1 MKLDPQSKALWEM
14 QTRGQQD
21 RIGLDDIGQQRKEFG
36 QIAIALARPP
46 LEVARC
52 ENRSVPGKSGHVPV
66 RLYWPPGSTTDRKL
80 AAIVYVHGGGY
91 VVGNLDTH
99 DSMMR
104 EICVLTGMVV
114 CSVDYRLAPDHK
126 FPVALEDVCA
136 AVRWLA
142 ANATQTGI
150 DATRIGVAGESAGG
164 NIAAATALVALDDPS
179 VPIAGQFLVY
189 PHLCALADFTTPSR
203 RELGDDGGYIPT
215 RAQIEAVI
223 QHYTNTPQE
232 RNNPLVSPLLRA
244 DLRGAAPALIMTAGF
259 DTLRDEGK
267 MYADRLQAAGVP
279 VRYECLET
287 TIHGFLNFGKVLD
300 ISKVAFDS
308 FARHAREILRA

>member
-14 QTRGQQD
+14 QTQAQQD
-21 RIGLDDIGQQRKEFG
+21 RIGLDDVDQQRREFG
-36 QIAIALARPP
+36 KIAIFLARPR

-52 ENRSVPGKSGHVPV
+52 EDRSVPGKSGDVPV
-66 RLYWPPGSTTDRKL
+66 RLYWPAASTTDRKL

-126 FPVALEDVCA
+126 FPAALEDVCA

-142 ANATQTGI
+142 ANAEKTGI
-150 DATRIGVAGESAGG
+150 DSTRIGVAGESAGG

-179 VPIAGQFLVY
+179 VPIAAQFLVY
-189 PHLCALADFTTPSR
+189 PHTCALSDFTTPSR

-223 QHYTNTPQE
+223 QHYTSSAEE
-232 RNNPLVSPLLRA
+232 RKNPLVSPLIREN
-244 DLRGAAPALIMTAGF
+244 LRGAAPALIMTAGF
-259 DTLRDEGK
+259 DPLRDEGK
-267 MYADRLQAAGVP
+267 MYADRLQAAGVS

-300 ISKVAFDS
+300 ISQLAFES
-308 FARHAREILRA
+308 FARHAKEILWA